1 MARDALVVGIN
12 CYQYSGLPNLNS
24 PALDAEAIAALLE
37 QYGDFRVTRL
47 PEAISPAGQPYV
59 SQGLELGLDNL
70 EKALEKLFMPEG
82 RSIPDTALFYFS
94 GHGLRKK
101 RGVSEGFLASSDC
114 DPQKS
119 FWGLSLRWL
128 RELLEASPIKQ
139 QIVLLDCCHSGEL
152 FNFNEAN
159 PGDRG
164 LARDRCFIA
173 ASREF
178 EAAQVSLDSEYSVL
192 TQALLQGL
200 DPQRQANITNF
211 GLVDYLDQQLGNSTQ
226 RPIYSNFGEPIIL
239 TRAIIPLTP
248 PHLPTPLN
256 PSHSDQCPYKGLRYF
271 DIADAD
277 YFFGREDLINQLID
291 RVRQENFLAI
301 LGASG
306 SGKSSVLRAGLIYE
320 LMQGQRLNGSRHWS
334 LKIIVPTA
342 HPLQSLAKLFVD
354 ANLSVVDEAIETDK
368 TIEFLQKGGDS
379 FKRLIAGYLNK
390 NSQSKFLLIIDQFE
404 ETFTLCEDL
413 RERNQFLACLLEILA
428 STQDNFKLILGMRID
443 FLGKCFEQ
451 DYHGLGKLIEANLIT
466 VLPLNPEQLQRAI
479 TEPAKKA
486 NLELEAGLVEQM
498 LKDGGNQPGSLPLV
512 QDALM
517 ELFYQRVN
525 NSLKLSVYVKLGG
538 ISGTLNK
545 RATAFYNGLSA
556 SEKETVKYI
565 FLALTHL
572 GEGTENTRRR
582 VLKQDLITVK
592 YTEGIIDLMIQ
603 KLADERLIVTDK
615 PGETTDKKRLIEVA
629 HEALIREWDLLR
641 QWLDQDRANLLQQR
655 KIEALAQEWEN
666 SGRKSAYLLL
676 GFRLKE
682 AIKFQ
687 EEQALQYPLKKL
699 GGDFIAESIGQ
710 QWQDWLKLGV
720 IPLIITF
727 FGVRT
732 YIVQSS
738 WKIVQ
743 ETQGDKYDVRRI
755 NALEDLVFWKES
767 LANIYLDKANLPQ
780 IQLPNA
786 NLESANLKDASL
798 SDANLESANLTSAYL
813 FDANLASA
821 NLYDANLASAYLS
834 NAYLSNADLEGANL
848 YSANL
853 YSADLEGANLYSA
866 NLFRAN
872 LKSANLTSANLYRAN
887 LSNAKL
893 DRAYLKSANLA
904 RANLDSAT
912 LSNAYLDSAYL
923 YDAKLDR
930 AYLSNAKLDR
940 ANLESAYLSNAN
952 LKSANLTSAN
962 LFRANLTSANLT
974 SANLTSTNLTDAKN
988 LTNTQIKLACFWDK
1002 AIYKRHFDAQEYAS
1016 MDDEETNQAFI
1027 AQLNQDF
1034 IAQLKQDKAS
1044 DPEVKPDC
1052 SMWKK

>member
-12 CYQYSGLPNLNS
+12 TYQYSGLPNLNS
-24 PALDAEAIAALLE
+24 PALDAEAIAVLLE
-37 QYGDFRVTRL
+37 QYGNFRVTRL

-59 SQGLELGLDNL
+59 SQGFELGLDNL

-101 RGVSEGFLASSDC
+101 RGVSEGFLASTDC

-139 QIVLLDCCHSGEL
+139 QIILLDCCHSGEL

-164 LARDRCFIA
+164 SARDRCFIA

-211 GLVDYLDQQLGNSTQ
+211 GLVDYLDQQLGNNTQ

-239 TRAIIPLTP
+239 TRAIIPPTS
-248 PHLPTPLN
+248 PHLPTPPN

-277 YFFGREDLINQLID
+277 YFFGREDLINQLVD
-291 RVRQENFLAI
+291 RVRKDNFLAI

-306 SGKSSVLRAGLIYE
+306 SGKSSVLRAGLSYE
-320 LMQGQRLNGSRHWS
+320 LIQGQRLSGSRHWS

-354 ANLSVVDEAIETDK
+354 TNLSVVDEASETEK
-368 TIEFLQKGGDS
+368 AIALLQKGGDS
-379 FKRLIAGYLNK
+379 FKHLITGYLDK

-413 RERNQFLACLLEILA
+413 RERNQFLACLLELLA
-428 STQDNFKLILGMRID
+428 TKQDEFKLIVGMRID

-466 VLPLNPEQLQRAI
+466 VLPLNSEQLQRAI

-512 QDALM
+512 QDTLT
-517 ELFYQRVN
+517 ELWQQRVD

-545 RATAFYNGLSA
+545 RATAFYNALSDA
-556 SEKETVKYI
+556 EKETVKYI
-565 FLALTHL
+565 FLALTQL
-572 GEGTENTRRR
+572 GEGTEDTRRR
-582 VLKQDLITVK
+582 VLKQDLISAK
-592 YTEGIIDLMIQ
+592 YTEGVLDVMIQ
-603 KLADERLIVTDK
+603 KLANERLIVTDK

-629 HEALIREWDLLR
+629 HEALIREWELLR

-655 KIEALAQEWEN
+655 KIEALAQEWEK
-666 SGRKSAYLLL
+666 SGRKSAYLLV

-682 AIKFQ
+682 ARKFQ
-687 EEQALQYPLKKL
+687 KEQALPYPLKKL
-699 GGDFIAESIGQ
+699 GSDFIAKSVGKQRQNWIQ
-710 QWQDWLKLGV
+710 LGF
-720 IPLIITF
+720 IPLIGVSVITF
-727 FGVRT
+727 FGIRT

-743 ETQGDKYDVRRI
+743 ETQGDKDNVRI
-755 NALEDLVFWKES
+755 NVRSIKALEDLVFWKGS
-767 LANIYLDKANLPQ
+767 LANISLEKANLSE
-780 IQLPNA
+780 IKLPNADLFSANLTGAYLNGAYLNNAYLNNAYLRSAYLSSAYLSSANLRSAYLRNA
-786 NLESANLKDASL
+786 NLESANLENANL
-798 SDANLESANLTSAYL
+798 SSANLESANLE
-813 FDANLASA
+813 SA
-821 NLYDANLASAYLS
+821 NLEGAYLPSAYLS
-834 NAYLSNADLEGANL
+834 
-848 YSANL
+848 SANL
-853 YSADLEGANLYSA
+853 ENANLNSAGLRSAELSSA
-866 NLFRAN
+866 NLR
-872 LKSANLTSANLYRAN
+872 SAYLRNAKLESSNLTRAN
-887 LSNAKL
+887 LS
-893 DRAYLKSANLA
+893 SANLLLA
-904 RANLDSAT
+904 DLENANLK
-912 LSNAYLDSAYL
+912 N
-923 YDAKLDR
+923 
-930 AYLSNAKLDR
+930 
-940 ANLESAYLSNAN
+940 ANLESANFKSANFIEADLSSASLYGADLISAN
-952 LKSANLTSAN
+952 LKSSNLKSAILN
-962 LFRANLTSANLT
+962 E
-974 SANLTSTNLTDAKN
+974 AKN
-988 LTNTQIKLACFWDK
+988 LTNTQIKSACFWEQ
-1002 AIYKRHFDAQEYAS
+1002 AIYKGNYDQQKQEWIT
-1016 MDDEETNQAFI
+1016 DEKANQTFI
-1027 AQLNQDF
+1027 E
-1034 IAQLKQDKAS
+1034 QLKQDKAS
-1044 DPEVKPDC
+1044 NPEVKPDC
-1052 SMWKK
+1052 SKW

>member
-12 CYQYSGLPNLNS
+12 TYQYSGLPNLNS
-24 PALDAEAIAALLE
+24 PALDAEAIAVLLE

-59 SQGLELGLDNL
+59 SQGFELGLDNL

-139 QIVLLDCCHSGEL
+139 QIILLDCCHSGEL

-200 DPQRQANITNF
+200 DPQRQASITNF

-239 TRAIIPLTP
+239 TRAIIPPTP
-248 PHLPTPLN
+248 PYLPTPPN
-256 PSHSDQCPYKGLRYF
+256 ASHSDQCPYKGLRYF

-291 RVRQENFLAI
+291 RVRQDNFLAI

-306 SGKSSVLRAGLIYE
+306 SGKSSVLRAGLSYE
-320 LMQGQRLNGSRHWS
+320 LMQGQRLSGSRHWS

-368 TIEFLQKGGDS
+368 TIEFLQKGGES
-379 FKRLIAGYLNK
+379 FKRLITGYLNK

-413 RERNQFLACLLEILA
+413 RERNQFLACLLELLA
-428 STQDNFKLILGMRID
+428 STQDEFKLILGMRID

-466 VLPLNPEQLQRAI
+466 VLPLNSEQLQQAI

-512 QDALM
+512 QDTLT
-517 ELFYQRVN
+517 ELWQKRVN

-556 SEKETVKYI
+556 SEKETVKSI
-565 FLALTHL
+565 FLALTQL
-572 GEGTENTRRR
+572 GEGTEDTRRR

-592 YTEGIIDLMIQ
+592 YPEEVIDVMIQ
-603 KLADERLIVTDK
+603 KLASERLIVTDEQ
-615 PGETTDKKRLIEVA
+615 GENTDKKMVIEVA
-629 HEALIREWDLLR
+629 HEALIREWELLR

-655 KIEALAQEWEN
+655 KIEALAQDWEN
-666 SGRKSAYLLL
+666 SGRKSAYLLV

-682 AIKFQ
+682 ARKFQ
-687 EEQALQYPLKKL
+687 KEQALQYPLKKL
-699 GGDFIAESIGQ
+699 GGDFIAKSVGKQ
-710 QWQDWLKLGV
+710 RQNWLKLGV
-720 IPLIITF
+720 IPLIGVSIITF
-727 FGVRT
+727 FGIRT
-732 YIVQSS
+732 YIVQSNL
-738 WKIVQ
+738 KIVQ
-743 ETQGDKYDVRRI
+743 ETQGEKYDIRKIKSV
-755 NALEDLVFWKES
+755 ESLVFWKES
-767 LANIYLDKANLPQ
+767 FKNIPLAEADLYTISIPYANLDNANL
-780 IQLPNA
+780 IGVNLFIA
-786 NLESANLKDASL
+786 NLESANL
-798 SDANLESANLTSAYL
+798 ESANLSN
-813 FDANLASA
+813 ANLSSA
-821 NLYDANLASAYLS
+821 NLSSANLSTAYLS
-834 NAYLSNADLEGANL
+834 TANL
-848 YSANL
+848 PTANL
-853 YSADLEGANLYSA
+853 SSAILFRA

-872 LKSANLTSANLYRAN
+872 LSST
-887 LSNAKL
+887 
-893 DRAYLKSANLA
+893 
-904 RANLDSAT
+904 
-912 LSNAYLDSAYL
+912 
-923 YDAKLDR
+923 
-930 AYLSNAKLDR
+930 
-940 ANLESAYLSNAN
+940 NLESAN
-952 LKSANLTSAN
+952 LKSAY
-962 LFRANLTSANLT
+962 LFNANLTRANFIE
-974 SANLTSTNLTDAKN
+974 AKN
-988 LTNTQIKLACFWDK
+988 LTNAQIKSACFWDK
-1002 AIYKRHFDAQEYAS
+1002 AIYKGHY
-1016 MDDEETNQAFI
+1016 DEQKKKWITDEKANQV
-1027 AQLNQDF
+1027 F

-1044 DPEVKPDC
+1044 DPKVKPEC
-1052 SMWKK
+1052 RIWGE

>member
-12 CYQYSGLPNLNS
+12 TYQYSGLPNLNS
-24 PALDAEAIAALLE
+24 PALDAEAIAVLLE

-59 SQGLELGLDNL
+59 AQGLDLGLDNL

-239 TRAIIPLTP
+239 TRAIIPPTP
-248 PHLPTPLN
+248 PHLPTPPN

-291 RVRQENFLAI
+291 RVRQDNFLAI

-320 LMQGQRLNGSRHWS
+320 LMQGQRLSGSRHWS

-368 TIEFLQKGGDS
+368 AIEFLQKGGES
-379 FKRLIAGYLNK
+379 FKRLIAGYLDK

-413 RERNQFLACLLEILA
+413 QERNQFLACLLELLA
-428 STQDNFKLILGMRID
+428 TKQDEFKLILGMRID

-466 VLPLNPEQLQRAI
+466 VLPLNSEQLQRAI

-512 QDALM
+512 QDTLT
-517 ELFYQRVN
+517 ELWKKRVD

-545 RATAFYNGLSA
+545 RATAFYNGLSD
-556 SEKETVKYI
+556 SEKETLKYI
-565 FLALTHL
+565 FLALTQL
-572 GEGTENTRRR
+572 GEGTEDTRRR
-582 VLKQDLITVK
+582 ILKQDLITVK
-592 YTEGIIDLMIQ
+592 YTEGIIDILILR
-603 KLADERLIVTDK
+603 LADERLIVTDEQ
-615 PGETTDKKRLIEVA
+615 GETTDKKMAIEVA
-629 HEALIREWDLLR
+629 HEALIREWELLR

-655 KIEALAQEWEN
+655 KIEALAQEWEK
-666 SGRKSAYLLL
+666 SGRKSAYLLV

-682 AIKFQ
+682 ARKFQ
-687 EEQALQYPLKKL
+687 KEQALQYPLKKL
-699 GGDFIAESIGQ
+699 GSDFIAKSVGKQ
-710 QWQDWLKLGV
+710 RQNWLKLGV
-720 IPLIITF
+720 IPLIGVGILTF
-727 FGVRT
+727 FGIRT

-743 ETQGDKYDVRRI
+743 ETQGDQDNVGRNMRII
-755 NALEDLVFWKES
+755 NALEDLLWWQES
-767 LANIYLDKANLPQ
+767 LARIRLEKVNLFE

-786 NLESANLKDASL
+786 NLGNANLSNANLSNANLSNANLSNANLSNANLSNANLSNAKLVGANLKGAKLSNADLYNANLRDANLESSNLIHANLIHANLNRANLRDANLESSNFMGASL
-798 SDANLESANLTSAYL
+798 YNTDLSLANLSRASLQSASLESASLESANLTSADL
-813 FDANLASA
+813 SLANLSRASLQSA
-821 NLYDANLASAYLS
+821 NLYGVNLTMA
-834 NAYLSNADLEGANL
+834 E
-848 YSANL
+848 
-853 YSADLEGANLYSA
+853 
-866 NLFRAN
+866 N
-872 LKSANLTSANLYRAN
+872 LKIIEI
-887 LSNAKL
+887 
-893 DRAYLKSANLA
+893 KS
-904 RANLDSAT
+904 
-912 LSNAYLDSAYL
+912 
-923 YDAKLDR
+923 
-930 AYLSNAKLDR
+930 
-940 ANLESAYLSNAN
+940 
-952 LKSANLTSAN
+952 
-962 LFRANLTSANLT
+962 
-974 SANLTSTNLTDAKN
+974 
-988 LTNTQIKLACFWDK
+988 ACFWDK
-1002 AIYKRHFDAQEYAS
+1002 AIYRVDGYQQKDRFIT
-1016 MDDEETNQAFI
+1016 DEKANQTIRDYDQQKDRFI
-1027 AQLNQDF
+1027 TDEKANQN
-1034 IAQLKQDKAS
+1034 IIVQLKKDKAS
-1044 DPEVKPDC
+1044 DPKFKPDC
-1052 SMWKK
+1052 SMWEK

>member
-12 CYQYSGLPNLNS
+12 TYQYSGLPNLNS
-24 PALDAEAIAALLE
+24 PALDAEAIAVLLE

-59 SQGLELGLDNL
+59 SQGFELGLDNL

-139 QIVLLDCCHSGEL
+139 QIIVLDCCHSGEL
-152 FNFNEAN
+152 FNFNAAN

-164 LARDRCFIA
+164 SARDRCFIA

-211 GLVDYLDQQLGNSTQ
+211 GLVDYLDQQLGNNTQ

-239 TRAIIPLTP
+239 TRAIIPPTP
-248 PHLPTPLN
+248 PHLPTPPN
-256 PSHSDQCPYKGLRYF
+256 FPHSDQCPYKGLRYF
-271 DIADAD
+271 DITDAD
-277 YFFGREDLINQLID
+277 YFFGREDLIDQLID
-291 RVRQENFLAI
+291 RVRQDNFLAI

-306 SGKSSVLRAGLIYE
+306 SGKSSVLRAGLSYE
-320 LMQGQRLNGSRHWS
+320 LMQGQRLSGSRDWS

-354 ANLSVVDEAIETDK
+354 ANLSVVNEASEMEKAIAL
-368 TIEFLQKGGDS
+368 LQKGGDY

-413 RERNQFLACLLEILA
+413 QERNQFLTCLLEVLA
-428 STQDNFKLILGMRID
+428 TTQDKFKLILGMRID

-512 QDALM
+512 QDTLT
-517 ELFYQRVN
+517 ELWQKRVD

-545 RATAFYNGLSA
+545 RATAFYNGLST
-556 SEKETVKYI
+556 SEKETVKSI
-565 FLALTHL
+565 FLALTQL
-572 GEGTENTRRR
+572 GEGTEDTRRR

-592 YTEGIIDLMIQ
+592 YPEEVIDLTIQ
-603 KLADERLIVTDK
+603 KLADERLIVTDE
-615 PGETTDKKRLIEVA
+615 PGEAIDKKAAIEVA
-629 HEALIREWDLLR
+629 HEALIREWELLR

-699 GGDFIAESIGQ
+699 GGDFIAKSIGQ
-710 QWQDWLKLGV
+710 QRQNWLKLGV

-743 ETQGDKYDVRRI
+743 ETQGDKYDLRRI
-755 NALEDLVFWKES
+755 NALEDLVWWRES
-767 LANIYLDKANLPQ
+767 LARITLEKANLSE

-786 NLESANLKDASL
+786 DLY
-798 SDANLESANLTSAYL
+798 DANLEGAELYDANLEGAELYDANLYRANLYSANLYRANLYSANLDSANLNSANLDSANLYDANL
-813 FDANLASA
+813 NRANLYRANLASA
-821 NLYDANLASAYLS
+821 NLYDANLNDAKLDRAYLS
-834 NAYLSNADLEGANL
+834 N
-848 YSANL
+848 
-853 YSADLEGANLYSA
+853 
-866 NLFRAN
+866 
-872 LKSANLTSANLYRAN
+872 AN

-893 DRAYLKSANLA
+893 DRAYLKSANLDS
-904 RANLDSAT
+904 ANLDSAT
-912 LSNAYLDSAYL
+912 LSNAYLDSADL
-923 YDAKLDR
+923 SNAKLDR

-940 ANLESAYLSNAN
+940 ANLFRAYLSNAN

-1002 AIYKRHFDAQEYAS
+1002 AIYTRHFDEQKGEWIT
-1016 MDDEETNQAFI
+1016 EEKANQA
-1027 AQLNQDF
+1027 F
-1034 IAQLKQDKAS
+1034 IAQLKQDKDS
-1044 DPEVKPDC
+1044 DPKVKPDC
-1052 SMWKK
+1052 SKWEK

>member
-24 PALDAEAIAALLE
+24 PALDAEAIAVLLE

-59 SQGLELGLDNL
+59 SQGFELGLDNL

-164 LARDRCFIA
+164 SARDRCFIA

-200 DPQRQANITNF
+200 DPQRQASITNF
-211 GLVDYLDQQLGNSTQ
+211 GLVDYLDQQLGNNTQ
-226 RPIYSNFGEPIIL
+226 RPIYSNFGEPITL
-239 TRAIIPLTP
+239 TRAIIPPTP
-248 PHLPTPLN
+248 PHLTTPPN
-256 PSHSDQCPYKGLRYF
+256 PPHSDQCPYKGLRYF
-271 DIADAD
+271 DIVDAD
-277 YFFGREDLINQLID
+277 YFFGREDLINQLVD
-291 RVRQENFLAI
+291 RVRQDNFLAI

-320 LMQGQRLNGSRHWS
+320 LMQGQRLSGSRDWN

-354 ANLSVVDEAIETDK
+354 ANLSVVNEAIETDK
-368 TIEFLQKGGDS
+368 TIEFLQKGGES
-379 FKRLIAGYLNK
+379 FNRLIAGYLNK
-390 NSQSKFLLIIDQFE
+390 KSQSKFLLIIDQFE

-413 RERNQFLACLLEILA
+413 RERNQFLACLLEVLA
-428 STQDNFKLILGMRID
+428 STQDEFKLILGMRID

-466 VLPLNPEQLQRAI
+466 VLPLNTEQLQRAI

-498 LKDGGNQPGSLPLV
+498 LKDGGNQSGSLPLV
-512 QDALM
+512 QDTLT
-517 ELFYQRVN
+517 ELWQKRVD

-545 RATAFYNGLSA
+545 RATAFYNGLSD

-565 FLALTHL
+565 FLALTQL
-572 GEGTENTRRR
+572 GEGTEDTRRR
-582 VLKQDLITVK
+582 IFKQDLITVK
-592 YTEGIIDLMIQ
+592 YPEEVIDLMIQ
-603 KLADERLIVTDK
+603 KLANERLIVTDK

-629 HEALIREWDLLR
+629 HEALIREWQLLR

-655 KIEALAQEWEN
+655 KIEALAQDWEK
-666 SGRKSAYLLL
+666 SGRKSAYLLV

-682 AIKFQ
+682 ATKFQ
-687 EEQALQYPLKKL
+687 KEQALQYPLKKL
-699 GGDFIAESIGQ
+699 GSDFIAKSVGKQ
-710 QWQDWLKLGV
+710 RQNFWKLGV
-720 IPLIITF
+720 IPLVGVSVATF
-727 FGVRT
+727 FIIRSQ
-732 YIVQSS
+732 IVQSNI
-738 WKIVQ
+738 KL
-743 ETQGDKYDVRRI
+743 I
-755 NALEDLVFWKES
+755 NDTKGKEYNIERFKAVASLVFWKES
-767 LANIYLDKANLPQ
+767 FHNLPLEEADLHGISISFANLSSA
-780 IQLPNA
+780 ILTSA
-786 NLESANLKDASL
+786 NLERANLSSAILTSANLER
-798 SDANLESANLTSAYL
+798 ANLERANLSSAILTSAYLIGANLSSAILDSANLSSAYLKRANLERANLIGANLTSAYL
-813 FDANLASA
+813 SGADLT
-821 NLYDANLASAYLS
+821 SAYLIGA
-834 NAYLSNADLEGANL
+834 NLSSADLTRADLTRAIL

-853 YSADLEGANLYSA
+853 TRADLTRAILDSA
-866 NLFRAN
+866 
-872 LKSANLTSANLYRAN
+872 KLTRAN
-887 LSNAKL
+887 LS
-893 DRAYLKSANLA
+893 SAILI
-904 RANLDSAT
+904 
-912 LSNAYLDSAYL
+912 
-923 YDAKLDR
+923 
-930 AYLSNAKLDR
+930 
-940 ANLESAYLSNAN
+940 E
-952 LKSANLTSAN
+952 
-962 LFRANLTSANLT
+962 
-974 SANLTSTNLTDAKN
+974 AKN
-988 LTNTQIKLACFWDK
+988 LTNIQIKSACFWDK
-1002 AIYKRHFDAQEYAS
+1002 AIYKGHY
-1016 MDDEETNQAFI
+1016 DEQKYRTIPDKKANQA
-1027 AQLNQDF
+1027 F

-1052 SMWKK
+1052 SK

>member
-12 CYQYSGLPNLNS
+12 CYQYSGLPKLNS
-24 PALDAEAIAALLE
+24 PALDAEAIAVLLE

-47 PEAISPAGQPYV
+47 PEAINPEKQPYV
-59 SQGLELGLDNL
+59 AQGFELGLDNL

-200 DPQRQANITNF
+200 DPQRQARITNLS
-211 GLVDYLDQQLGNSTQ
+211 LVDYLDQQLGTSTQ
-226 RPIYSNFGEPIIL
+226 SPIYSNFGEPIIL
-239 TRAIIPLTP
+239 TRAIIPPTP
-248 PHLPTPLN
+248 SHLPNLPN
-256 PSHSDQCPYKGLRYF
+256 SSHSDQCPYKGLRYF

-277 YFFGREDLINQLID
+277 YFFGREDLIDQLID
-291 RVRQENFLAI
+291 RVRLDNFLAI

-306 SGKSSVLRAGLIYE
+306 SGKSSVLRAGLSYE
-320 LMQGQRLNGSRHWS
+320 LMQGQRLSGSRDWS

-354 ANLSVVDEAIETDK
+354 ANLSVVDEASEMDK
-368 TIEFLQKGGDS
+368 ALELLQKGGDY
-379 FKRLIAGYLNK
+379 FTHLIVGYLDK

-413 RERNQFLACLLEILA
+413 QERNQFLACLLELLA
-428 STQDNFKLILGMRID
+428 SKQDEFKLILGMRID

-451 DYHGLGKLIEANLIT
+451 DYHGLGKLIEANLIA
-466 VLPLNPEQLQRAI
+466 VSPLNSEQLQRAI

-512 QDALM
+512 QDTLT
-517 ELFYQRVN
+517 ELWQQRVD

-545 RATAFYNGLSA
+545 RATAFYNALFV
-556 SEKETVKYI
+556 SEKETVKHI
-565 FLALTHL
+565 FLALIQL
-572 GEGTENTRRR
+572 GEGTEDTRRR
-582 VLKQDLITVK
+582 FLKQDLITVK
-592 YTEGIIDLMIQ
+592 YGEGVIDVMIQ

-615 PGETTDKKRLIEVA
+615 PGETTDKKMVIEVA
-629 HEALIREWDLLR
+629 HEALIREWQLLR

-655 KIEALAQEWEN
+655 KIEASAQEWEN
-666 SGRKSAYLLL
+666 SGRKSAYLLV

-687 EEQALQYPLKKL
+687 KEQALQYPLKKL
-699 GGDFIAESIGQ
+699 GSDFIAKSVDKQ
-710 QWQDWLKLGV
+710 RQNFWKLGV
-720 IPLIITF
+720 IPLVSVSTATF
-727 FGVRT
+727 FVIRSQ
-732 YIVQSS
+732 IIQSNT
-738 WKIVQ
+738 KLIN
-743 ETQGDKYDVRRI
+743 ETKGNEYNIERNKAV
-755 NALEDLVFWKES
+755 ESLVFWKES
-767 LANIYLDKANLPQ
+767 FGNISLEEADLHNIIIPHANLKNTN
-780 IQLPNA
+780 LKNA
-786 NLESANLKDASL
+786 NLKNANLSSANLEEASL
-798 SDANLESANLTSAYL
+798 KDANLSSANLSSANLTRAKL
-813 FDANLASA
+813 ITANLITANLEGANLEGANLEDAVLCGA
-821 NLYDANLASAYLS
+821 NLYGAN
-834 NAYLSNADLEGANL
+834 LEGANL
-848 YSANL
+848 YN
-853 YSADLEGANLYSA
+853 ADLCGAD
-866 NLFRAN
+866 
-872 LKSANLTSANLYRAN
+872 LYRAN
-887 LSNAKL
+887 LHNAIL
-893 DRAYLKSANLA
+893 IREVEIPINTEIKS
-904 RANLDSAT
+904 
-912 LSNAYLDSAYL
+912 
-923 YDAKLDR
+923 
-930 AYLSNAKLDR
+930 
-940 ANLESAYLSNAN
+940 
-952 LKSANLTSAN
+952 
-962 LFRANLTSANLT
+962 
-974 SANLTSTNLTDAKN
+974 
-988 LTNTQIKLACFWDK
+988 ACFWDK
-1002 AIYKRHFDAQEYAS
+1002 AIYKGYFDKQKGELII
-1016 MDDEETNQAFI
+1016 DEKANQAVI
-1027 AQLNQDF
+1027 AK
-1034 IAQLKQDKAS
+1034 LKQDKSS
-1044 DPEVKPDC
+1044 DPKDEPYCGTWNK
-1052 SMWKK
+1052 

>member
-1 MARDALVVGIN
+1 MARDALIVGIN
-12 CYQYSGLPNLNS
+12 RYQYQGLPNLNS
-24 PALDAEAIAALLE
+24 PALDAEAIAVLLE

-47 PEAISPAGQPYV
+47 PEAISPEKQPYV
-59 SQGLELGLDNL
+59 AQGFELGLDNL

-200 DPQRQANITNF
+200 DPKRQANITNF

-239 TRAIIPLTP
+239 TRTIIPPTP
-248 PHLPTPLN
+248 PHLPTPSN

-277 YFFGREDLINQLID
+277 YFFGREDLINQLVD
-291 RVRQENFLAI
+291 RVRLDNFLAI

-320 LMQGQRLNGSRHWS
+320 LMQGQRLSGSRHWS

-354 ANLSVVDEAIETDK
+354 ANLSVVNEAIETDK
-368 TIEFLQKGGDS
+368 TIEFLQKGGNY
-379 FKRLIAGYLNK
+379 FKRLIVGYLDK

-413 RERNQFLACLLEILA
+413 QERNQFLACLLKLLA
-428 STQDNFKLILGMRID
+428 IKQDEFKLILGMRID

-466 VLPLNPEQLQRAI
+466 VSPLNPEQLQRAI

-512 QDALM
+512 QDTLT
-517 ELFYQRVN
+517 ELWQQRVD

-565 FLALTHL
+565 FLALTQL
-572 GEGTENTRRR
+572 GEGTEDTRRR
-582 VLKQDLITVK
+582 FLKQDLITVK
-592 YTEGIIDLMIQ
+592 YPEEVIDLTIQ

-615 PGETTDKKRLIEVA
+615 QVETTDKKMAIEVA
-629 HEALIREWDLLR
+629 HEALIREWELLR

-666 SGRKSAYLLL
+666 SGRKSAYLLV
-676 GFRLKE
+676 GFRLRE
-682 AIKFQ
+682 ARKFQ
-687 EEQALQYPLKKL
+687 KEQALQYSLKKL
-699 GGDFIAESIGQ
+699 GSDFIAKSVGKQ
-710 QWQDWLKLGV
+710 RQNWLKLGV
-720 IPLIITF
+720 IPLIGVSFITF
-727 FGVRT
+727 FGIRT
-732 YIVQSS
+732 YVVQSNL
-738 WKIVQ
+738 KVFQ
-743 ETQGDKYDVRRI
+743 ETQGKKYDIRRI
-755 NALEDLVFWKES
+755 KAVESLVFWKES
-767 LANIYLDKANLPQ
+767 FKNIPLEKADLHEISIPYANLNSAN
-780 IQLPNA
+780 LNYADLRNADLRNA
-786 NLESANLKDASL
+786 NLDSANLDS
-798 SDANLESANLTSAYL
+798 ANLDSANLSRAILNYAILNYADFRNANLDSANLDNTILDSANLTRANLDSANLTSAIL
-813 FDANLASA
+813 FGANLTRANLVSA
-821 NLYDANLASAYLS
+821 NL
-834 NAYLSNADLEGANL
+834 G
-848 YSANL
+848 
-853 YSADLEGANLYSA
+853 SAD
-866 NLFRAN
+866 
-872 LKSANLTSANLYRAN
+872 LTSANL
-887 LSNAKL
+887 
-893 DRAYLKSANLA
+893 
-904 RANLDSAT
+904 DS
-912 LSNAYLDSAYL
+912 
-923 YDAKLDR
+923 
-930 AYLSNAKLDR
+930 
-940 ANLESAYLSNAN
+940 
-952 LKSANLTSAN
+952 
-962 LFRANLTSANLT
+962 ANLTSANLT
-974 SANLTSTNLTDAKN
+974 SADLYSADLYSANFIEAKN
-988 LTNTQIKLACFWDK
+988 LTNAQIKLACFWDK
-1002 AIYKRHFDAQEYAS
+1002 AIYKGRY
-1016 MDDEETNQAFI
+1016 DEQKKKWITDENA
-1027 AQLNQDF
+1027 NKVF

-1044 DPEVKPDC
+1044 DPKVKPNC
-1052 SMWKK
+1052 SIWKK

>member
-12 CYQYSGLPNLNS
+12 RYQYQGLPNLNS
-24 PALDAEAIAALLE
+24 PALDAEAIAVLLE
-37 QYGDFRVTRL
+37 KYSDFRVTRL
-47 PEAISPAGQPYV
+47 PEAINEEKQPYIA
-59 SQGLELGLDNL
+59 QGLELGLDNL

-94 GHGLRKK
+94 GHGLRKQ

-119 FWGLSLRWL
+119 FWGLSLSWL
-128 RELLEASPIKQ
+128 RRLLEASPIKQ

-200 DPQRQANITNF
+200 DPQRQASITNF

-239 TRAIIPLTP
+239 TRAIIPPTS
-248 PHLPTPLN
+248 PHLLTLPN

-277 YFFGREDLINQLID
+277 YFFGREDLINQLVD
-291 RVRQENFLAI
+291 RVRQDNFLAI

-320 LMQGQRLNGSRHWS
+320 LMQGQRLSGSRDWS

-354 ANLSVVDEAIETDK
+354 ANLSVVDEVTEMNKA
-368 TIEFLQKGGDS
+368 IEFLQKGGDY
-379 FKRLIAGYLNK
+379 FNRLIAGYLNK

-413 RERNQFLACLLEILA
+413 PERNQFLACLLEVLA
-428 STQDNFKLILGMRID
+428 SKQDKFKLILGMRID

-486 NLELEAGLVEQM
+486 SLELEAGLVEQM

-512 QDALM
+512 QDTLT
-517 ELFYQRVN
+517 ELWQKRVD

-545 RATAFYNGLSA
+545 RATAFYNALFV
-556 SEKETVKYI
+556 SEKETVKHI
-565 FLALTHL
+565 FLALIQL
-572 GEGTENTRRR
+572 GEGTEDTRRR
-582 VLKQDLITVK
+582 FLKQDLITVK
-592 YTEGIIDLMIQ
+592 YGEGVIDVMIQ
-603 KLADERLIVTDK
+603 KLANERLIVTDK
-615 PGETTDKKRLIEVA
+615 PGETTDKKMAIEVA
-629 HEALIREWDLLR
+629 HEALIREWELLR

-666 SGRKSAYLLL
+666 SGRKSAYLLV

-687 EEQALQYPLKKL
+687 KEQAWQYPLKKL
-699 GGDFIAESIGQ
+699 GNDFIAQSVGKQ
-710 QWQDWLKLGV
+710 QKNWFKLGV
-720 IPLIITF
+720 IPLIGVGVLTF
-727 FGVRT
+727 LGIRT

-743 ETQGDKYDVRRI
+743 ETQGEKYDVRRI
-755 NALEDLVFWKES
+755 NALEDLVWWQES
-767 LANIYLDKANLPQ
+767 LAKTSFKKANLSQ
-780 IQLPNA
+780 IELPNA
-786 NLESANLKDASL
+786 NLEDANLSSADLDSAILYSANLSSVNL
-798 SDANLESANLTSAYL
+798 YSANLSSANLSSVNLYSANLSSANLSSADLDSAQLTLANLIGANLIGANLDSAKLNSADLNSADLTSAILSSAILTSANLSSAILTSAILTSANLTSAIL
-813 FDANLASA
+813 TSA
-821 NLYDANLASAYLS
+821 NLTSANLSSAILTS
-834 NAYLSNADLEGANL
+834 ANLTSAILTSANLTSANL

-853 YSADLEGANLYSA
+853 YSANLSSA
-866 NLFRAN
+866 NLS
-872 LKSANLTSANLYRAN
+872 SANLT
-887 LSNAKL
+887 NA
-893 DRAYLKSANLA
+893 
-904 RANLDSAT
+904 
-912 LSNAYLDSAYL
+912 
-923 YDAKLDR
+923 
-930 AYLSNAKLDR
+930 
-940 ANLESAYLSNAN
+940 ES
-952 LKSANLTSAN
+952 
-962 LFRANLTSANLT
+962 
-974 SANLTSTNLTDAKN
+974 
-988 LTNTQIKLACFWDK
+988 LTNTQIKSACLWDK
-1002 AIYKRHFDAQEYAS
+1002 AIYKGYYNEQKKEWIA
-1016 MDDEETNQAFI
+1016 DEKANQA
-1027 AQLNQDF
+1027 F

-1044 DPEVKPDC
+1044 DPKVKPDC

>member
-1 MARDALVVGIN
+1 MARDALIVGIN
-12 CYQYSGLPNLNS
+12 RYQYQALPDLTS
-24 PALDAEAIAALLE
+24 PALDAEAIAVLLE

-47 PEAISPAGQPYV
+47 PEAIEKSKPYV
-59 SQGLELGLDNL
+59 AQGLELRLAQL
-70 EKALEKLFMPEG
+70 KKALVQLFKPEG
-82 RSIPDTALFYFS
+82 RSVPDTALFYFS
-94 GHGLRKK
+94 GHGLRDTQ
-101 RGVSEGFLASSDC
+101 GIQEGFLASSDC
-114 DPQKS
+114 NPDAE
-119 FWGLSLRWL
+119 FYGLSLRWL

-164 LARDRCFIA
+164 SARDRCFIA

-211 GLVDYLDQQLGNSTQ
+211 GLVDYLDQHLGNSTQ

-239 TRAIIPLTP
+239 TRAIISPTP
-248 PHLPTPLN
+248 PHLPTPPN

-291 RVRQENFLAI
+291 RVRQDNFLAI

-320 LMQGQRLNGSRHWS
+320 LMQGQRLSGSRHWS

-368 TIEFLQKGGDS
+368 AIEFLQKGGES
-379 FKRLIAGYLNK
+379 FNRLIAGYLDK

-413 RERNQFLACLLEILA
+413 QERNQFLACLLEVLA
-428 STQDNFKLILGMRID
+428 NTEDKFKLILGMRID

-466 VLPLNPEQLQRAI
+466 VSPLNTEQLQRAI

-498 LKDGGNQPGSLPLV
+498 LKDGDNQPGSLPLV
-512 QDALM
+512 QDTLT
-517 ELFYQRVN
+517 ELWQKRVD

-556 SEKETVKYI
+556 SEKETVKVI
-565 FLALTHL
+565 FLALTQL
-572 GEGTENTRRR
+572 GEGTEDTRRR

-592 YTEGIIDLMIQ
+592 YPEEVIDAMIQ
-603 KLADERLIVTDK
+603 RLANERLIVTDEQ
-615 PGETTDKKRLIEVA
+615 GETTNKKVAIEVA
-629 HEALIREWDLLR
+629 HEALIREWELLR
-641 QWLDQDRANLLQQR
+641 QWLDQNRANLLQQR
-655 KIEALAQEWEN
+655 KIEALAQDWEN
-666 SGRKSAYLLL
+666 SGRKSAYLLV

-682 AIKFQ
+682 ARKFQ
-687 EEQALQYPLKKL
+687 KEQVLQYPLKKL
-699 GGDFIAESIGQ
+699 GSDFIAKSVGKQ
-710 QWQDWLKLGV
+710 RQNWLKLGV
-720 IPLIITF
+720 IPFVGVSVITF
-727 FGVRT
+727 LGIRT

-743 ETQGDKYDVRRI
+743 ETQGEKYDVRRI
-755 NALEDLVFWKES
+755 NALEDLVWWQES
-767 LANIYLDKANLPQ
+767 LANTSLEKANISQ
-780 IQLPNA
+780 IQLPKA
-786 NLESANLKDASL
+786 DLQG
-798 SDANLESANLTSAYL
+798 ANLESANLTSANL
-813 FDANLASA
+813 ENANLESSNLTVA
-821 NLYDANLASAYLS
+821 NLTVANLSSVHLTSAILI
-834 NAYLSNADLEGANL
+834 G
-848 YSANL
+848 
-853 YSADLEGANLYSA
+853 
-866 NLFRAN
+866 AN
-872 LKSANLTSANLYRAN
+872 LKSADLK
-887 LSNAKL
+887 NADL
-893 DRAYLKSANLA
+893 IG
-904 RANLDSAT
+904 
-912 LSNAYLDSAYL
+912 
-923 YDAKLDR
+923 
-930 AYLSNAKLDR
+930 
-940 ANLESAYLSNAN
+940 AN
-952 LKSANLTSAN
+952 LKNADLIGANLKNADLMGANLTGAK
-962 LFRANLTSANLT
+962 LIGANLTGANLT
-974 SANLTSTNLTDAKN
+974 SANLTSTNLDGAN
-988 LTNTQIKLACFWDK
+988 LTNANLERANLKYANLNSTNLDSANLTGANLTSANLTSANFDSTHLEMADLTRANLTRANLTNAHLINVNLTNANLIKAKMLTYTQIKSACFWNE
-1002 AIYKRHFDAQEYAS
+1002 AIYKGHFDDQKQEWIT
-1016 MDDEETNQAFI
+1016 DEKANQAFI
-1027 AQLNQDF
+1027 VKLQ
-1034 IAQLKQDKAS
+1034 QDKSS
-1044 DPEVKPDC
+1044 DTDSPNKSYFC
-1052 SMWKK
+1052 RF

>member
-12 CYQYSGLPNLNS
+12 TYQYSGLPKLNS

-47 PEAISPAGQPYV
+47 PEAISPAGQPYI
-59 SQGLELGLDNL
+59 SQGFELGLDNL

-128 RELLEASPIKQ
+128 RELLQASPIKQ

-211 GLVDYLDQQLGNSTQ
+211 GLVDYLDQQLGNNTQ

-239 TRAIIPLTP
+239 TRAIIP
-248 PHLPTPLN
+248 PTPLHLPNPPN

-271 DIADAD
+271 DIVDAD
-277 YFFGREDLINQLID
+277 YFFGREDLINQLLD
-291 RVRQENFLAI
+291 RVRQDNFLAI

-320 LMQGQRLNGSRHWS
+320 LMQGQRLSGSRHWS

-354 ANLSVVDEAIETDK
+354 ANLSVVNEANETD
-368 TIEFLQKGGDS
+368 TAITLLQKGGDYL
-379 FKRLIAGYLNK
+379 KRLIAGYLDK

-413 RERNQFLACLLEILA
+413 QERNQFLACLLELLA
-428 STQDNFKLILGMRID
+428 TKQDEFKLIVGMRID

-466 VLPLNPEQLQRAI
+466 VLPLNSEQLQRAI

-512 QDALM
+512 QDTLT
-517 ELFYQRVN
+517 ELWQQRVD

-545 RATAFYNGLSA
+545 RATAFYNGLSDA
-556 SEKETVKYI
+556 EKETVKYI
-565 FLALTHL
+565 FLALTQL
-572 GEGTENTRRR
+572 GEGTEDTRRR

-592 YTEGIIDLMIQ
+592 YPEEVIDTMIQ

-615 PGETTDKKRLIEVA
+615 PGEMTDKKMAIEVA

-641 QWLDQDRANLLQQR
+641 QWLDQGRANLLQQR
-655 KIEALAQEWEN
+655 KIEALAQEWEK
-666 SGRKSAYLLL
+666 SGRKSAYLLV

-682 AIKFQ
+682 ARKFQ
-687 EEQALQYPLKKL
+687 KEQALQYPLKKL
-699 GGDFIAESIGQ
+699 GSDFIAKSVSKQRQNG
-710 QWQDWLKLGV
+710 LKLGV
-720 IPLIITF
+720 IPLVGVSFITF
-727 FGVRT
+727 FVIRMLS
-732 YIVQSS
+732 VQSNI
-738 WKIVQ
+738 KLINDTKGK
-743 ETQGDKYDVRRI
+743 EYNIERI
-755 NALEDLVFWKES
+755 RAIANLVFWKES
-767 LANIYLDKANLPQ
+767 FENLPLEKADLHGISIPFANLSSANLILANLT
-780 IQLPNA
+780 NA
-786 NLESANLKDASL
+786 NLKYANLTRANLKY
-798 SDANLESANLTSAYL
+798 ANLTLANLKYANLNGANLDTVDLKYANLTLANLTNAYL
-813 FDANLASA
+813 FSVNLE
-821 NLYDANLASAYLS
+821 YT
-834 NAYLSNADLEGANL
+834 
-848 YSANL
+848 
-853 YSADLEGANLYSA
+853 
-866 NLFRAN
+866 N
-872 LKSANLTSANLYRAN
+872 LKSANLTSA
-887 LSNAKL
+887 
-893 DRAYLKSANLA
+893 YLKSANLNL
-904 RANLDSAT
+904 ANLN
-912 LSNAYLDSAYL
+912 L
-923 YDAKLDR
+923 
-930 AYLSNAKLDR
+930 
-940 ANLESAYLSNAN
+940 ANLTDAN
-952 LKSANLTSAN
+952 LIEANLNYANLIEANLNYADFTSAN
-962 LFRANLTSANLT
+962 LNGANLDTANLIE
-974 SANLTSTNLTDAKN
+974 AKN
-988 LTNTQIKLACFWDK
+988 LTNTQIKSACFWYK
-1002 AIYKRHFDAQEYAS
+1002 AIYKGHFDQQKYKWIT
-1016 MDDEETNQAFI
+1016 DEKANQAFI
-1027 AQLNQDF
+1027 T
-1034 IAQLKQDKAS
+1034 QLKQDK
-1044 DPEVKPDC
+1044 DPDPKVKPDC
-1052 SMWKK
+1052 SKWEK

>member
-12 CYQYSGLPNLNS
+12 RYQYSGLPNVNS
-24 PALDAEAIAALLE
+24 PAVDAEAIAVLLE

-59 SQGLELGLDNL
+59 AQGFELGLDNL

-200 DPQRQANITNF
+200 DPQRQASITNF
-211 GLVDYLDQQLGNSTQ
+211 GLVDYLDQQLGNSTK

-239 TRAIIPLTP
+239 TRAIIPPTS
-248 PHLPTPLN
+248 PHLPTLPN

-277 YFFGREDLINQLID
+277 YFFGREDLINQLVD
-291 RVRQENFLAI
+291 RVRQDNFLAI

-306 SGKSSVLRAGLIYE
+306 SGKSSVLRAGLSYE
-320 LMQGQRLNGSRHWS
+320 LMQGQRLSGSRDWS

-354 ANLSVVDEAIETDK
+354 ANLSVVNEAIETDK
-368 TIEFLQKGGDS
+368 TIEFLQKGGEC
-379 FKRLIAGYLNK
+379 FKRLIAGYLDK
-390 NSQSKFLLIIDQFE
+390 KSQSKFLLIIDQFE

-413 RERNQFLACLLEILA
+413 QERNQFLACLLELLA
-428 STQDNFKLILGMRID
+428 STQDEFKLILGMRID

-466 VLPLNPEQLQRAI
+466 VLPLNTEQLQRAI

-498 LKDGGNQPGSLPLV
+498 LKDGGNQSGSLPLV
-512 QDALM
+512 QDTLT
-517 ELFYQRVN
+517 ELWQKRVD

-545 RATAFYNGLSA
+545 RATAFYNGLSD

-565 FLALTHL
+565 FLALTQL
-572 GEGTENTRRR
+572 GEGTEDTRRR
-582 VLKQDLITVK
+582 IFKQDLITVK
-592 YTEGIIDLMIQ
+592 YTEEVLDVMIQ

-615 PGETTDKKRLIEVA
+615 QWETTDKKMAIEVA
-629 HEALIREWDLLR
+629 HEALIREWELLR

-666 SGRKSAYLLL
+666 SGRKSAYLLV

-682 AIKFQ
+682 ARKFQ
-687 EEQALQYPLKKL
+687 KEQAWQYPLKIL
-699 GGDFIAESIGQ
+699 GSDFIAKSVSKQ
-710 QWQDWLKLGV
+710 RQNWLKLGV
-720 IPLIITF
+720 IPLIGVGVITF
-727 FGVRT
+727 FGIRT

-767 LANIYLDKANLPQ
+767 LANISLEKANLSR
-780 IQLPNA
+780 IQLLNA
-786 NLESANLKDASL
+786 NFQSANLGHANLFFANLGHASL
-798 SDANLESANLTSAYL
+798 GSANLRSADLRSADLVGADLNNAALSIARLESTIL
-813 FDANLASA
+813 FFANLRSA
-821 NLYDANLASAYLS
+821 NLV
-834 NAYLSNADLEGANL
+834 GANL
-848 YSANL
+848 NSANL
-853 YSADLEGANLYSA
+853 SHANLSHANLY
-866 NLFRAN
+866 RAD
-872 LKSANLTSANLYRAN
+872 LTSANLYRAN
-887 LSNAKL
+887 L
-893 DRAYLKSANLA
+893 Y
-904 RANLDSAT
+904 RANLEEAN
-912 LSNAYLDSAYL
+912 LEGAN
-923 YDAKLDR
+923 
-930 AYLSNAKLDR
+930 LDR
-940 ANLESAYLSNAN
+940 ANFIE
-952 LKSANLTSAN
+952 
-962 LFRANLTSANLT
+962 
-974 SANLTSTNLTDAKN
+974 AKN
-988 LTNTQIKLACFWDK
+988 LKNTQIKSACFWDK
-1002 AIYKRHFDAQEYAS
+1002 AIYEGYY
-1016 MDDEETNQAFI
+1016 DELTDGWAFTTDEKANQAV
-1027 AQLNQDF
+1027 
-1034 IAQLKQDKAS
+1034 IAQLKKDKAS
-1044 DPEVKPDC
+1044 EPEFKPDC
-1052 SMWKK
+1052 SMWEK